1 MGRGMGSCL
10 TFNIYGRVVSAIFDI
25 FWLKDE
31 SVEDSA
37 FSKAETL
44 KAEGRQKSFGWDS
57 GRYITKLVEPT
68 RSAGHHL

>member
-1 MGRGMGSCL
+1 MGRGMGLCL

-44 KAEGRQKSFGWDS
+44 KAEGR
-57 GRYITKLVEPT
+57 
-68 RSAGHHL
+68 